1 MTPVAKPE
9 RTLPSREYVARRARL
24 VIAYKGD
31 DLHGFALNPGVQ
43 TVASVLEGAL
53 AQVMQVSISL
63 TPAGRTDA
71 GVHARGQVVS
81 ADLPERTNLE
91 ILIRQLNSLCGPS
104 IVVREATWAQPDFH
118 ARYSA
123 IWRSYRYSVYN
134 SPVPDPFQSTTAWH
148 VTAPLKLRLM
158 QLACDPI
165 VGEHD
170 FSAFCRKP
178 KTSEVDGFEYSMRRR
193 VLDAHWHDL
202 GGGNLRFDIRG
213 NAFCHQM
220 VRALVGVFIEIGLGK
235 RPPSDMRG
243 LIVAGNRS
251 QAAPLA
257 PPHGLCLWEVG
268 YPTSEI
274 VGYPTS

>member
-1 MTPVAKPE
+1 MPVVKPD
-9 RTLPSREYVARRARL
+9 RIPATREFVARRARL

-31 DLHGFALNPGVQ
+31 EFHGFALNPGVQ
-43 TVASVLEGAL
+43 TVASTLEGAL
-53 AQVMQVSISL
+53 AQIMQVPVKL
-63 TPAGRTDA
+63 TPAGRTDT

-91 ILIRQLNSLCGPS
+91 VLIHQLNSMCGPS
-104 IVVREATWAQPDFH
+104 VVVRQAVWASDDFH

-123 IWRSYRYSVYN
+123 LWREYRYSVLN
-134 SPVPDPFQSTTAWH
+134 SPIPDPFRASTAWH
-148 VTAPLKLRLM
+148 ITSPLKIRAM
-158 QLACDPI
+158 QLACDAVI
-165 VGEHD
+165 GEHD

-178 KTSEVDGFEYSMRRR
+178 KASDDDSFEYSMRRNVINAEWR
-193 VLDAHWHDL
+193 EVDDEMLQ
-202 GGGNLRFDIRG
+202 FDIRG

-243 LIVAGNRS
+243 LIVAGDRA
-251 QAAPLA
+251 QAAPVA

-268 YPTSEI
+268 YP
-274 VGYPTS
+274 V